1 MLINPATN
9 AAQSLSPDTGTE
21 LPVSPASRQ
30 FTNAAQLSAT
40 RQTIE
45 KSPRSA
51 NGCHPQPPGEPL
63 AVITLLLSTK
73 HTYTSTP
80 KFHTWAPAPRHT
92 RCHRKKYSFICRMS
106 SIHRFYAS
114 DAALG
119 ELICTNRTDNESKI
133 IILGKEAHTLPN
145 ASCSFQ
151 LPLRPQRMLLV
162 PLASVLN

>member
-9 AAQSLSPDTGTE
+9 AAQSLSPETGTE
-21 LPVSPASRQ
+21 LPVSPASWQ

-51 NGCHPQPPGEPL
+51 NGSHPQPPGEPL
-63 AVITLLLSTK
+63 AVITLLLSSNQT
-73 HTYTSTP
+73 HTYKHP
-80 KFHTWAPAPRHT
+80 KFHTWAPASRHT

-145 ASCSFQ
+145 ASCSSQ
-151 LPLRPQRMLLV
+151 LPLRPQHMLLV
-162 PLASVLN
+162 PLALR